1 MFSLPWATTRPDQD
15 GPSSQVHTHTHSHT
29 RSLPPDLLPPHP
41 GRIYPPP
48 AFALLLPSLFF
59 PPPPPHHHHDRLS
72 LCNLSSRDPSS
83 ALSVACTSILFV
95 PCVLSLLPFVDR
107 IPLGAKFIRS
117 KSSSSSR
124 ALLCALCDRLLA
136 VTIYT
141 LPRLEHFRANT
152 SQNPER
158 TETLTSFPSR
168 SSTKIRSTL
177 CGYYDFRSDR
187 EP

>member
-1 MFSLPWATTRPDQD
+1 MFSLPWATTRPDQT
-15 GPSSQVHTHTHSHT
+15 GPSSQVHTLSLTHGHCHQTYFPPS
-29 RSLPPDLLPPHP
+29 RPDLSSSCLRPSSP
-41 GRIYPPP
+41 
-48 AFALLLPSLFF
+48 FSLL

-117 KSSSSSR
+117 IIILFSCPDLRPVRRASCRDHLPYR
-124 ALLCALCDRLLA
+124 ALSIFGPTQ
-136 VTIYT
+136 VK
-141 LPRLEHFRANT
+141 PRT
-152 SQNPER
+152 

-177 CGYYDFRSDR
+177 CGYYEFRSDR